1 MGDNTKLALL
11 LATELKVR
19 IPELKMPSNAPIWFQ
34 NFYPVL
40 MDSINSGVDA
50 TVEKI
55 ATGFNDCVTELE
67 QQVTDLKQELGKSN
81 KELASLKDSIQ
92 DKQLKSEEQNVRIN
106 SIEESVD
113 KNESYSRRNNL
124 IFGNIVVDK
133 DKNQSCEAIIRDIC
147 ENHLAIST
155 EKAKSMNFIRCHFL
169 NRKQNKTCS
178 IIASFESF
186 ADRTLVWERRR
197 KLSATQMYIS
207 EDFPLAISKR
217 RNKLR
222 PILKKASQS
231 NDYQRK
237 ISMKGDKIIFN
248 GVPHGVEDLATLPE
262 YINPRTLSER
272 KTENTL
278 VFGGILSEYHE
289 LSNFF
294 KCNIKHRGKTFNCV
308 EQSFQWSKAMLLGTT
323 EQQALFSVPQ
333 TQHDR
338 NISARMFLDLIRKNG
353 WLQKIS

>member
-169 NRKQNKTCS
+169 NT
-178 IIASFESF
+178 
-186 ADRTLVWERRR
+186 
-197 KLSATQMYIS
+197 
-207 EDFPLAISKR
+207 
-217 RNKLR
+217 
-222 PILKKASQS
+222 
-231 NDYQRK
+231 
-237 ISMKGDKIIFN
+237 
-248 GVPHGVEDLATLPE
+248 H
-262 YINPRTLSER
+262 
-272 KTENTL
+272 
-278 VFGGILSEYHE
+278 
-289 LSNFF
+289 
-294 KCNIKHRGKTFNCV
+294 
-308 EQSFQWSKAMLLGTT
+308 
-323 EQQALFSVPQ
+323 SV
-333 TQHDR
+333 
-338 NISARMFLDLIRKNG
+338 S
-353 WLQKIS
+353 S